1 MSFLTD
7 ALSGSFYSLN
17 LRFKAL
23 SSVTEFS
30 ELIKVCRRETS
41 SVFFVISSI
50 SSLCLSSKVRF
61 ACVER
66 NVTLL
71 GFPSS

>member
-7 ALSGSFYSLN
+7 ALSGSFCSLN

-23 SSVTEFS
+23 SSLTEFS
-30 ELIKVCRRETS
+30 EFIKVCRRETN

-50 SSLCLSSKVRF
+50 SSLYLNSNVRF

-71 GFPSS
+71 GLLSS